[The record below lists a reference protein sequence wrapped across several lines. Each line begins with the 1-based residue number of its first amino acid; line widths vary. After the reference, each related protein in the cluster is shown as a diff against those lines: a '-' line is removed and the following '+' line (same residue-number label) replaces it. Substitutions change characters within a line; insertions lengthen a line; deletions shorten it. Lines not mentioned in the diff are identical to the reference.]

1 MKNELNEI
9 FSDIESSK
17 KSSVFG
23 LIIGAIIISV
33 AVILSSILIAA
44 SIIWNWYGFIA
55 CVIFMLLLL
64 LSGLIVNDD
73 E

>member
-9 FSDIESSK
+9 FNDIESSK

-44 SIIWNWYGFIA
+44 SIIWNSYGFIA
-55 CVIFMLLLL
+55 CAILMLLLL
-64 LSGLIVNDD
+64 LSGMIVGND